1 MDSTLVFSF
10 GRLFFFLHVCS
21 SLLLLTLIVVVVV
34 VVVVVCLLLSRFS
47 GRFRVFDWSD
57 SVGSVFF
64 FVSDSKSFVEVA
76 LVFF

>member
-34 VVVVVCLLLSRFS
+34 VVVVCLLLSRFS

-64 FVSDSKSFVEVA
+64 FVSNSKSFVEVA

>member
-21 SLLLLTLIVVVVV
+21 SLLLLTLIVVVV